1 MKARMSII
9 ALAIALA
16 GGASVAQAGA
26 ESGFYAG
33 GSVGSASLDFSEED
47 PDIGEIEFDDDDSA
61 YKVFLGYNIGA
72 VPLVNLAVEGAYV
85 NFGTFGG
92 DIAGFE
98 SEIDVDGF
106 TAFGL
111 VGFDLGP
118 IGLFGKVGVLSWD
131 NEISAD
137 DFSTDD
143 SGNDPAYGLGAK
155 FQIGSFSLRA
165 EYELFDL
172 DEVDIDMYSVGAAY
186 TF

>member
-1 MKARMSII
+1 MKHPITLI
-9 ALAIALA
+9 ASAIVLA
-16 GGASVAQAGA
+16 GFATVAQAGS
-26 ESGFYAG
+26 ESGFYLG
-33 GSVGSASLDFSEED
+33 GSVGSASIDASDND
-47 PDIGEIEFDDDDSA
+47 PDVGEIEFDDDDSA

-92 DIAGFE
+92 EVAGFDGE
-98 SEIDVDGF
+98 VDVDGF

-118 IGLFGKVGVLSWD
+118 VGLFGKVGMLSWD
-131 NEISAD
+131 NELSVD
-137 DFSTDD
+137 DFDESD

-155 FQIGSFSLRA
+155 FQIGSFAVRG

-172 DEVDIDMYSVGAAY
+172 DGVDIDMYSVGAAF

>member
-1 MKARMSII
+1 
-9 ALAIALA
+9 
-16 GGASVAQAGA
+16 
-26 ESGFYAG
+26 
-33 GSVGSASLDFSEED
+33 
-47 PDIGEIEFDDDDSA
+47 
-61 YKVFLGYNIGA
+61 
-72 VPLVNLAVEGAYV
+72 
-85 NFGTFGG
+85 
-92 DIAGFE
+92 
-98 SEIDVDGF
+98 IDVDGF